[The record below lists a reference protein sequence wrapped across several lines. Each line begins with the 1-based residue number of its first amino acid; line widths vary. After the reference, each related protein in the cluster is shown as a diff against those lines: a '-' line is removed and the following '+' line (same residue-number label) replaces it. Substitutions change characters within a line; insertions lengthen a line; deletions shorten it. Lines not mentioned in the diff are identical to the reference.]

1 MSTGNAADVCGT
13 ESDGAAP
20 ASVGRAVGGIT
31 GLGCGTGV
39 LRGAGF
45 GEAAGDESFVG
56 CGFGRAWK
64 KFSDVTN
71 RCELG
76 AAGGLAAGAGLLVT
90 VAAGVVAGCCC
101 GAGGRTCDV
110 WAMARADTAATR
122 IKFAA
127 LPKFDITDHPC
138 DFRRLQHSPRDSRTG
153 YIPHTAIAAMALFFK
168 LTYFQIKPG
177 ASILKIH

>member
-1 MSTGNAADVCGT
+1 
-13 ESDGAAP
+13 
-20 ASVGRAVGGIT
+20 VGRAVGGIT

-122 IKFAA
+122 INFAA
-127 LPKFDITDHPC
+127 LPKFDITDHP
-138 DFRRLQHSPRDSRTG
+138 
-153 YIPHTAIAAMALFFK
+153 
-168 LTYFQIKPG
+168 
-177 ASILKIH
+177 SILATFADCSIRREIAEPVTFLTRLLRPWPYFSN